1 MWKLCEFIYNNTGK
15 TGDHSNSQLVVNNN
29 AIIKDTEKT
38 DIFNDYF
45 NSMSQVISNP
55 LAEIDEPL
63 VYCDYE
69 LSNIFISDQDV
80 KDVLQN
86 LKTNKASGIDM
97 VNHLPLKE
105 SANIITKPLALLFN
119 KSLNMGR
126 FPGQWKMANVVP
138 IHKCTETHIFKI
150 IEQYHY

>member
-1 MWKLCEFIYNNTGK
+1 MWKLCEFIYTGK
-15 TGDHSNSQLVVNNN
+15 TGDHSISQLVVNNN

-45 NSMSQVISNP
+45 NSMSQVISNH
-55 LAEIDEPL
+55 LAEIDESL
-63 VYCDYE
+63 VYCE
-69 LSNIFISDQDV
+69 DV

-97 VNHLPLKE
+97 VNHLLLKE

-150 IEQYHY
+150 IQQYHY